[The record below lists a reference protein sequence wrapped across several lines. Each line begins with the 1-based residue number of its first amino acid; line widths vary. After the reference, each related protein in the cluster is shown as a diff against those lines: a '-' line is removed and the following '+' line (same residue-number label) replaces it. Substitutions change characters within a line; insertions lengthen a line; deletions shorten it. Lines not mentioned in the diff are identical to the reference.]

1 MDISLI
7 PDPRSWAVGYQML
20 FLLGPAASFLI
31 GMALLVW
38 LAWGREFERAMGAL
52 SSSHWLKLQECLWGT
67 TALWSRWVL
76 LGMISGILAR
86 PGIHIR
92 RGELDAHEVQCFPAD
107 IRRRLFIGELMM
119 IGGLVLT
126 CIAAGIYGLHR

>member
-1 MDISLI
+1 MDASLI
-7 PDPRSWAVGYQML
+7 PNPRTWAVGYQML
-20 FLLGPAASFLI
+20 FLLGPVASFLI

-38 LAWGREFERAMGAL
+38 LAWGREFARAMAAL
-52 SSSHWLKLQECLWGT
+52 RSSHWLELQKCVWGT

-76 LGMISGILAR
+76 LGMISGVLAW

-92 RGELDAHEVQCFPAD
+92 RGELDADEVRCFPAD
-107 IRRRLFIGELMM
+107 IRRRLFAGELMM

-126 CIAAGIYGLHR
+126 CITLEIYRFHR